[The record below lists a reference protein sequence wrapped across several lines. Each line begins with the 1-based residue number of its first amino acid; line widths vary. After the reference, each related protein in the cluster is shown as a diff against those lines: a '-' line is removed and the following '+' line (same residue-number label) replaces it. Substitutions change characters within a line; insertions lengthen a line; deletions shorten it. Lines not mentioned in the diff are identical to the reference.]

1 MDYASLRQ
9 EGIRLLERMTG
20 GQWTDFNTHD
30 PGITLL
36 EQLCYA
42 LTDLGYRA
50 KYALPD
56 LLADGGGEPYSS
68 LHPPA
73 AILTSG
79 PVTLDDLRRLVLD
92 VDGVKNAWVEPIQPG
107 DTDALPIYYLPA
119 KNELRLTTTE
129 LAAQRLNLRGI
140 YRVLI
145 EASGFIDDTTV
156 RSSVATRLH
165 KNRALCED
173 FAQISVLKTQPIQ
186 VDATVEVSPVD
197 DPSGLVARICQALA
211 AEISPTVPFATLAQL
226 IDAGVPV
233 DEIFD
238 GPRLTHG
245 FLTAETLENA
255 SRRVAVHT
263 SDLMRAIMSVP
274 GVRAVSRIRISKGGS
289 WEEWSQ
295 SIDSDKAPRLDL
307 GGSRI
312 TLRRAGK
319 VIDAK
324 LPTTLDVADTAV
336 AIGSTPI
343 PRCDAGTLTPPVG
356 RNRSAG
362 KYTSIQTHLPMLFG
376 IGETGLP
383 DSVSAERKAQAQ
395 QLKAYLLFFDQL
407 LANSFS
413 QLAHVKELFSYSAAA
428 QTYFTQAVDQPG
440 LGLEDVR
447 VLDDAHRQRLQ
458 SLVEQPGSSAALER
472 KNRFLNHLLARFAE
486 PISDHTLATSLKERA
501 EQKQRLLQR
510 YPRCSSARGTGPDSL
525 SLDDHNRSGLVERLR
540 LTIGLDSAS
549 GEDLIVVEHIL
560 LRPMQ
565 EDVIVDAQG
574 RPLELPTPLVAALAQ
589 TDPYSLQLTFVLPDG
604 VGRFQRPEFKQ
615 LVERTLRDELPA
627 HLSPYVCWLDAATWQ
642 TFVAAHKV
650 WLRMRRD
657 YTAENSSVKLTDA
670 GAGNPGGAA
679 TQPIDVRA
687 ARDRLIDLLGLGQT
701 YPLPDIE
708 VVAERIT
715 VDYNR
720 NAALFLAPSQVNVRY
735 ELYDGDKPATPASSL
750 IGTGTEARLPGP
762 PIREDH
768 TFKVRAVKVDHPDR
782 QLFLLTKQT
791 VKVGLDQD
799 LPTTM
804 PAVSPDVPIV
814 DYGSKVE
821 VRIDETQPGVS
832 YRLIDAKEVEVSAAP
847 VTGNGATISLFT
859 KPVTE
864 DLVLRIKATREFDA
878 AEGRP
883 ALKTILDASLP
894 LAVRA
899 NPALGV
905 SIDTSPICEFQGT
918 VKLNL
923 TGSQKSTF
931 YSVYVRTLLDADF
944 VPTAAASTAILTIPV
959 PGAADVKVKNPPR
972 PSTWQVQPSFTLL
985 AQGQGTDG
993 LLQLPLGPLTEDC
1006 VVVVQAHK
1014 DHSATVATQSDLQLV
1029 QAAAILVRPD
1039 PVPALKLQLATNPD
1053 GQSGNLTVTYG
1064 QPGVFYH
1071 LRRTAQGSELGLP
1084 AYFHKLDDTDPAGA
1098 LNRGIGL
1105 YRLEM
1110 DLVVAR
1116 DQPAADGSTP
1126 GAANLA
1132 TQHALAPVVAIAPLP
1147 TDGTLSVLATK
1158 ARTGVSWSA
1167 SRQLPV
1173 TPA

>member
-9 EGIRLLERMTG
+9 EGIRLLERMAG
-20 GQWTDFNTHD
+20 GNWTDFNTHD

-50 KYALPD
+50 KYAVPE

-79 PVTLDDLRRLVLD
+79 PVTLNDLRRLILD
-92 VDGVKNAWVEPIQPG
+92 VDGVKNAWVEPIHPG
-107 DTDALPIYYLPA
+107 DTDALPIYHLPA
-119 KNELRLTTTE
+119 KNELRLVTTD
-129 LAAQRLNLRGI
+129 LAAQKLNLRGL

-156 RSSVATRLH
+156 RAGVATRLH

-197 DPSGLVARICQALA
+197 DPSALVAQICRALA
-211 AEISPTVPFATLAQL
+211 AEMSPTVPFATLAQL

-233 DEIFD
+233 DEIFN

-245 FLTAETLENA
+245 FLTDETLENA

-274 GVRAVSRIRISKGGS
+274 GVRAVSRILISKGGS
-289 WEEWSQ
+289 WEEWTQ
-295 SIDSDKAPRLDL
+295 FIDSDKAPRLDL

-324 LPTTLDVADTAV
+324 LPTTLEADTAV
-336 AIGSTPI
+336 ALGGTAS
-343 PRCDAGTLTPPVG
+343 PRYDAALLTPPVG
-356 RNRSAG
+356 RNRSVG

-413 QLAHVKELFSYSAAA
+413 QLAHVKELFSYSSSA
-428 QTYFTQAVDQPG
+428 QTYFTQAVEQPG

-447 VLDDAHRQRLQ
+447 VLDEGHRQRLQ
-458 SLVEQPGSSAALER
+458 DLVEQPGSSDALER

-486 PISDHTLATSLKERA
+486 PIGDHTLATSLKERA

-510 YPRCSSARGTGPDSL
+510 YPRCSSARGTGADSL
-525 SLDDHNRSGLVERLR
+525 SLDANNRSGLVERLR
-540 LTIGLDSAS
+540 LTIGLDSAG
-549 GEDLIVVEHIL
+549 GEELIVIEHIL
-560 LRPMQ
+560 LRPLQ
-565 EDVIVDAQG
+565 EDVLADAQG
-574 RPLELPTPLVAALAQ
+574 RPLELPTPLLAAMAHP
-589 TDPYSLQLTFVLPDG
+589 DPFSLQVTFVLPDG
-604 VGRFQRPEFKQ
+604 VGRFKRPEFKQ

-627 HLSPYVCWLDAATWQ
+627 HLAPYVCWMDAAAWK
-642 TFVAAHKV
+642 TFIDAYKV
-650 WLRMRRD
+650 WIRVRRD
-657 YTAENSSVKLTDA
+657 YTAQNSSVKLTDA
-670 GAGNPGGAA
+670 ND
-679 TQPIDVRA
+679 TNSVTVRPIDVRA

-701 YPLPDIE
+701 YPLADAS
-708 VVAERIT
+708 VTAERIT

-720 NAALFLAPSQVNVRY
+720 NAALDLSPSQVGVRY
-735 ELYDGDKPATPASSL
+735 ELYDGDKPAVPASTL
-750 IGTGTEARLPGP
+750 IGTGADAVLPGP

-768 TFKVRAVKVDHPDR
+768 TFKVRATKVDHPDR
-782 QLFLLTKQT
+782 QLFLLSKET

-799 LPTTM
+799 LPTTL
-804 PAVSPDVPIV
+804 PGVNPQLPLV
-814 DYGSKVE
+814 DYGTKVE

-832 YRLIDAKEVEVSAAP
+832 YRLIDAKETEVSAAP

-883 ALKTILDASLP
+883 ALKTILEVSLP
-894 LAVRA
+894 VAVRA
-899 NPALGV
+899 NPALAV
-905 SIDTSPICEFQGT
+905 SVDTSPLCEFQGT

-923 TGSQKSTF
+923 AGSQKSTV
-931 YSVYVRTLLDADF
+931 YSVYARTLLDGDF
-944 VPTAAASTAILTIPV
+944 VPTAAASPAILTVPV
-959 PGAADVKVKNPPR
+959 PGAADVKIANPSR
-972 PSTWQVQPSFTLL
+972 PASWQVQPNFRLL
-985 AQGQGTDG
+985 ATAQGTDG

-1014 DHSATVATQSDLQLV
+1014 DHSATVAAQSDLQLV

-1039 PVPALKLQLATNPD
+1039 PVPALKLQLAANPD
-1053 GQSGNLTVTYG
+1053 GQSGNLTVTDG
-1064 QPGVFYH
+1064 QPGVFYSF
-1071 LRRTAQGSELGLP
+1071 RRTAQGAVLGLP
-1084 AYFHKLDDTDPAGA
+1084 AYFHKLDDTDPASA
-1098 LNRGIGL
+1098 LNRGLGL
-1105 YRLEM
+1105 YRLEL

-1116 DQPAADGSTP
+1116 EQPSSPSP
-1126 GAANLA
+1126 G
-1132 TQHALAPVVAIAPLP
+1132 TQRPLPPQVTLTQLP

-1167 SRQLPV
+1167 ARQLPV
-1173 TPA
+1173 TST